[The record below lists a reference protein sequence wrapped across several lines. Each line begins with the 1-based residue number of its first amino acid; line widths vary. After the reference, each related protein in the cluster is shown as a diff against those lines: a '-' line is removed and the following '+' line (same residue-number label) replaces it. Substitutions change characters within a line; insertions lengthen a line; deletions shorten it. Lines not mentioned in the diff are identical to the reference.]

1 MIDNPERQLA
11 SPVEKARRLINH
23 LRIYRTT
30 EECLVAL
37 DADLESY
44 GVVSMAFVN
53 AHGFNLV
60 WEDEGFA
67 SDIFASSMV
76 LRDGKGMEMLF
87 QRMAREP
94 GANLNGTDLI
104 PLVLERYRG
113 RSVAILG
120 TQEPWLGRAVDILTD
135 QGIKVVLHMDGFQPE
150 ADYLRAVDRE
160 QPEIVLLAMGMPR
173 QERVARLLAEHDGY
187 RPALTICGGAIVD
200 FIAGRVSRAPR
211 FMRDNGLE
219 WLFRLMQEPRR
230 LFQRNIAGNVKFM
243 RRMARVVQSGKDL
256 R

>member
-1 MIDNPERQLA
+1 MPNVL
-11 SPVEKARRLINH
+11 
-23 LRIYRTT
+23 TT
-30 EECLVAL
+30 
-37 DADLESY
+37 
-44 GVVSMAFVN
+44 
-53 AHGFNLV
+53 
-60 WEDEGFA
+60 
-67 SDIFASSMV
+67 
-76 LRDGKGMEMLF
+76 
-87 QRMAREP
+87 
-94 GANLNGTDLI
+94 
-104 PLVLERYRG
+104 
-113 RSVAILG
+113 
-120 TQEPWLGRAVDILTD
+120 DILTD

-173 QERVARLLAEHDGY
+173 QERVARLLAGHDGY

-243 RRMARVVQSGKDL
+243 RRMARVLQSGKDL